1 MNLAAEQQPAPP
13 SAQPSAAD
21 LNREYFEN
29 TMLAKNLREA
39 GFDEYA
45 ELVFQLT
52 HLVQGPNWHTI
63 QNLVTQHALKL
74 IQKK

>member
-1 MNLAAEQQPAPP
+1 MNLAAEQQP

-52 HLVQGPNWHTI
+52 HIVQGPRWSDI

>member
-1 MNLAAEQQPAPP
+1 MSEQQP
-13 SAQPSAAD
+13 SAQPSARD

-45 ELVFQLT
+45 ELVFELT
-52 HLVQGPNWHTI
+52 HLVQGSNWPAI
-63 QNLVTQHALKL
+63 QTLVTQHALKL